1 MTPEELARSFAA
13 AWTVPDAGAFAAV
26 CAPDLHYEDPVT
38 DPLEG
43 PDALAAHAAR
53 LRTACPD
60 VRIAGSGPV
69 MHGGRHLSA
78 PVKVVATHR
87 GELEGLPPTGRFL
100 SVHAVVVAEL
110 HPAEDLLWRVRVFF
124 DAYGAGVQLGVLPE
138 RGSFGG
144 KALLM
149 LRGFGLRRRGQ
160 P

>member
-1 MTPEELARSFAA
+1 MSPEELIRSFAS
-13 AWTVPDAGAFAAV
+13 AWSSREPGAFASV
-26 CAPDLHYEDPVT
+26 CAPDVHYEDPVC

-43 PDALAAHAAR
+43 PEALAAHAAR
-53 LRTACPD
+53 LRAACPD
-60 VRIAGSGPV
+60 ARIELTGPV
-69 MHGGRHLSA
+69 MRGERHISA

-100 SVHAVVVAEL
+100 SAHAVVVAEL
-110 HPAEDLLWRVRVFF
+110 GPEEDVLWRVRVFF

-149 LRGFGLRRRGQ
+149 LRGFGVRSRG
-160 P
+160 

>member
-1 MTPEELARSFAA
+1 MSAEALI
-13 AWTVPDAGAFAAV
+13 DAFASAWSSRDPAAFAPL
-26 CAPDLHYEDPVT
+26 CAPDVHYEDPVT

-53 LRTACPD
+53 LRAAFPD
-60 VRIAGSGPV
+60 VRVESTGPT
-69 MHGGRHLSA
+69 MQAGRHVTA

-100 SVHAVVVAEL
+100 SAHAVVVAEL
-110 HPAEDLLWRVRVFF
+110 RPDEEVLWRVRVFF

-149 LRGFGLRRRGQ
+149 LRGFGLRARS
-160 P
+160 